1 MILLIMILI
10 MKNSPGSTNHNNLLV
25 VFTGIALNVEK
36 VGPTFSI
43 FNPCPSLSPFALD
56 DRKQFPCLNI
66 VLKNKTGPFL
76 LEFNR

>member
-10 MKNSPGSTNHNNLLV
+10 MKNSPESTNHNNLLV

-36 VGPTFSI
+36 VGPTFSS
-43 FNPCPSLSPFALD
+43 FNPCPSLSPFAPD